1 MSFFPLTIIN
11 CIVKIHFW
19 FFFEKRRHWF
29 CLFVYE
35 EISALVSYEYR
46 ERGGREEGGVSFGGG
61 RCEAAFSPSFSAAPF
76 SPYFGTTPKILSAA
90 ANFAYMQQT
99 LVNKE
104 GVLL

>member
-1 MSFFPLTIIN
+1 M
-11 CIVKIHFW
+11 
-19 FFFEKRRHWF
+19 
-29 CLFVYE
+29 YE

-46 ERGGREEGGVSFGGG
+46 EKEGRGRGVAFGGG
-61 RCEAAFSPSFSAAPF
+61 RCVAAFSPSFSAAPF

-99 LVNKE
+99 LVIKE